1 MSHDR
6 TETNEVIQRAARSED
21 PATGLRAVARLRQIT
36 DAIELEQVEAALRSG
51 MTWAD
56 IAECLGVSR
65 QAAHKRL
72 RHRVPLELIRGR
84 RGKS

>member
-6 TETNEVIQRAARSED
+6 AETNEVIQRAARSED

-72 RHRVPLELIRGR
+72 RHRVPLELTRSR
-84 RGKS
+84 RDRS

>member
-6 TETNEVIQRAARSED
+6 AETNEVIQRAARSED

-72 RHRVPLELIRGR
+72 RHRVPLELIRSR
-84 RGKS
+84 RDRS